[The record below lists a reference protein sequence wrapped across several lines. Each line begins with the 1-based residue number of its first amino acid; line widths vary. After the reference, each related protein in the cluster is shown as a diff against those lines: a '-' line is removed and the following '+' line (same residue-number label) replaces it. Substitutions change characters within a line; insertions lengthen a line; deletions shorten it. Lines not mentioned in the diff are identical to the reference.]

1 MCSAQS
7 FTSSE
12 GRGENLINHHLRRG
26 DSALTAKLHFLKMK
40 TTWSQL
46 RGCIDEVPQLK
57 LNSTYRDGQLCSLF
71 FFFFSQS
78 VKLCQLFYFKF
89 FPTKLKNFW
98 IASQLSFSIERH
110 VSFQLSFQGLWF
122 IFARVISNETCF
134 TYCLQCCLLMQRED
148 CSNICNRFHLCIC
161 KPCVK
166 MWNTK
171 KARWACWGLTW

>member
-46 RGCIDEVPQLK
+46 RGRIDEVPQLK

-78 VKLCQLFYFKF
+78 VKLCQLFYFNF
-89 FPTKLKNFW
+89 FPYKTEELLDCFT
-98 IASQLSFSIERH
+98 AQLFN
-110 VSFQLSFQGLWF
+110 WK
-122 IFARVISNETCF
+122 TCF
-134 TYCLQCCLLMQRED
+134 ISTFIPRPVIHFCKSYFKWDMFYILFAMLFINAERGLQ
-148 CSNICNRFHLCIC
+148 
-161 KPCVK
+161 
-166 MWNTK
+166 
-171 KARWACWGLTW
+171 